1 MTGSNKQ
8 YELAGTS
15 ILGREIV
22 VEAFAITSSTRGADR
37 VNIFPDS
44 CSEGTGRCGK
54 GKQIT
59 ARVWHTRPFVGRTL
73 M

>member
-22 VEAFAITSSTRGADR
+22 VEAFAITSTRGADR